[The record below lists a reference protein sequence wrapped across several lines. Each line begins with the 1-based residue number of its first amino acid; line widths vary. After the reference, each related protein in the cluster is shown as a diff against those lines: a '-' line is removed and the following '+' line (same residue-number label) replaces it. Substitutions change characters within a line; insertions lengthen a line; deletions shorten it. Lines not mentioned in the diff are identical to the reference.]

1 MIFLHR
7 QNNSENI
14 VDCEIDVRSHPSGL
28 VLNHNR
34 LNFNEDYPTLKDFAK
49 KYSNKTVICNV
60 KESGI
65 EEEAYKILSENN
77 VNVLFLDSQ
86 IPDIIRLSKID
97 ELKDKFI
104 IRVSNYEKL
113 SRSIISVS
121 KAKFIW
127 VDWFKFDNFNIDEY
141 YTYIDTIHDEFK
153 NKGVELI
160 IVSPELY
167 NLNYLSITKKIV
179 HYLKDYKI
187 SICTKYPEL
196 WRENC

>member
-14 VDCEIDVRSHPSGL
+14 VDCEIDVRSHPNGL

-34 LNFNEDYPTLKDFAK
+34 LNFNKDYPTLKDFAK
-49 KYSNKTVICNV
+49 KYSNKTIICNV
-60 KESGI
+60 KESGV

-77 VNVLFLDSQ
+77 INVLFLDSQ
-86 IPDIIRLSKID
+86 IPDIVRLSKTD
-97 ELKDKFI
+97 EFKGKFI
-104 IRVSNYEKL
+104 IRVSNYEEL
-113 SRSIISVS
+113 SRSIIDTS

-141 YTYIDTIHDEFK
+141 YTYIDTIIAAFK
-153 NKGVELI
+153 NKGVNLI

-167 NLNYLSITKKIV
+167 NLSYLSIAKKIAY
-179 HYLKDYKI
+179 HLKNYKI
-187 SICTKYPEL
+187 SVCTKYPEL